1 MNMPIGLYGAQGRFS
16 KSLPYGQHYYK
27 RATIKASASDEAFGF
42 NPIIT
47 DVAHFG
53 STCYKFVRPYAMKQA
68 VISTLCLFARVLVEN
83 PQLFKWSVL
92 FKAFPGVLAII
103 VAHAYFNGINQ
114 IYDVDIDRMN
124 KPYLPIPAGELSL
137 KQAWILVIFDLVA
150 GLSILRLMNAD
161 IITTSLY
168 SLGLLIAHYYSAPP
182 IRFKRFSL
190 ATSILLPLTSGGL
203 HNVGV
208 LYSTIA
214 SLGLQFSWSPPI
226 TFIVAFAILFFVVIS
241 ISKDLTDVEGDLK
254 NNIRTFTAIFGPRNI
269 TLFCTGML
277 LLNYIGGILAAI
289 CMPQAFKS
297 YLMVPAHAIFSLWLL
312 FQAKKLDKA
321 NYTQE
326 SSAKFYNFLWN
337 LLNLEFLLFPFI

>member
-1 MNMPIGLYGAQGRFS
+1 MFRQQLDEYAN
-16 KSLPYGQHYYK
+16 
-27 RATIKASASDEAFGF
+27 RALWRPRQASASDEAFGF

-137 KQAWILVIFDLVA
+137 KQAW
-150 GLSILRLMNAD
+150 M
-161 IITTSLY
+161 
-168 SLGLLIAHYYSAPP
+168 
-182 IRFKRFSL
+182 
-190 ATSILLPLTSGGL
+190 LTSGGL

-254 NNIRTFTAIFGPRNI
+254 
-269 TLFCTGML
+269 
-277 LLNYIGGILAAI
+277 
-289 CMPQAFKS
+289 
-297 YLMVPAHAIFSLWLL
+297 
-312 FQAKKLDKA
+312 
-321 NYTQE
+321 
-326 SSAKFYNFLWN
+326 
-337 LLNLEFLLFPFI
+337 